1 MPILFYDR
9 IASMHSPLTRRH
21 QFANKNINS
30 VISITSWADATHESN
45 AMYCK
50 TSLDTI
56 FIKPIDKIILL
67 NDQNNCTKSIIMIEC
82 KYKKERKRLNDILD
96 KNNKLK

>member
-30 VISITSWADATHESN
+30 VISITSWADATHESD
-45 AMYCK
+45 AMHCK

-67 NDQNNCTKSIIMIEC
+67 NDQNN
-82 KYKKERKRLNDILD
+82 LNLMVGGG
-96 KNNKLK
+96 